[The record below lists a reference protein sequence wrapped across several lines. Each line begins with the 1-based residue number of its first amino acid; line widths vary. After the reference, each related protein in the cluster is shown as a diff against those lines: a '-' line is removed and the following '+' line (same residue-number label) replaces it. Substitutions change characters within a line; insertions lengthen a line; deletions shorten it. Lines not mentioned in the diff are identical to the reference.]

1 MRHHKL
7 HSMKRLL
14 ALFIFAAGI
23 AFAAEPTT
31 LKEVFAQE
39 LAWRITD
46 DQLDE
51 FAPAGALR
59 AKPTKESAKQ
69 FLTRIADGRSDA
81 DRKFAVRITQGNW
94 ATIESSVLSPAATV
108 DAPKAKALRSTLE
121 RIKSAKSASTQDLTE
136 LRRILDSVPTR

>member
-1 MRHHKL
+1 
-7 HSMKRLL
+7 MKRLL
-14 ALFIFAAGI
+14 ALFVLACGFAFG
-23 AFAAEPTT
+23 AEPTT

-46 DQLDE
+46 DQLDK

-59 AKPTKESAKQ
+59 ATPTKESAKQ

-94 ATIESSVLSPAATV
+94 ATLESSVLSPAAIV
-108 DAPKAKALRSTLE
+108 DAPKAKALRAILE
-121 RIKSAKSASTQDLTE
+121 RIKGAKSASVQDLAE
-136 LRRILDSVPTR
+136 LRRIVDSVPTR